1 MALPALLEPFRPTR
15 PEGTRAGR
23 PHGMHPR
30 EIERL
35 VEIIH
40 GHGCKAILEIGMATG
55 SSTVAMLKAV
65 QSLGG
70 GRVTSIDPF
79 QFKDDP
85 ALGDDYYG
93 IRGAGVRNVA
103 AAGLA
108 PLHSLI
114 PEFDH
119 IALPRL
125 AADQANYDLV
135 LIDGSHSFELTF
147 LDFFY
152 ADRMIRPGGICVF
165 HDSGTAA
172 VFKVTQFARRNKA
185 YVPVGPAPVQS
196 HDSLACR
203 ALRRVAA
210 FVNGNAVDF
219 RERRLN
225 WGGLAAFCKMAEGDA
240 PECAIDSFQNS

>member
-1 MALPALLEPFRPTR
+1 MALPALLEPFRLAR
-15 PEGTRAGR
+15 PEGTRTGR
-23 PHGMHPR
+23 PHRMQAR

-35 VEIIH
+35 VEIVRD
-40 GHGCKAILEIGMATG
+40 HGCKAILEIGMANG
-55 SSTVAMLKAV
+55 LSTVAMLKAV

-70 GRVTSIDPF
+70 GRVISIDPF

-119 IALPRL
+119 VALPRL
-125 AADQANYDLV
+125 AADRAKYDLV

-152 ADRMIRPGGICVF
+152 ADRMLQPGGICVF
-165 HDSGTAA
+165 HDSGAAA
-172 VFKVTQFARRNKA
+172 VFKVTQFALRNKVYA
-185 YVPVGPAPVQS
+185 PVGPAPVQS
-196 HDSLACR
+196 HNSLARR
-203 ALRRVAA
+203 ALRRAA
-210 FVNGNAVDF
+210 SLLNGNAAAF
-219 RERRLN
+219 RERRLK
-225 WGGLAAFCKMAEGDA
+225 WGSLAAFRKMAKSDA
-240 PECAIDSFQNS
+240 PEYAIAPF